1 LGFDLLLLYNLF
13 VTFAPVL
20 FTGYNPKASL
30 ACKNWMQ
37 LLKKW
42 LFSDVFRRQSWV
54 MVMIMKSTEDFVR
67 SMRSLIPHEAEA
79 FFSALE
85 EDAPVSI
92 RLNPTK
98 FRRNPLCFSPEMVA
112 QTVPWSQWGYYLSER
127 PSFTFDPLFHAGYY
141 YVQEASSM
149 FLEYVVRQLVHEPVM
164 CLDLCAAPGGKSAIL
179 LSSLPEGS
187 LVVSNEIVRQRA
199 CVLSENL
206 IKLGQFNAAVC
217 NNAPAD
223 FAAFPRFFDLV
234 LVDAPCSGEGMFRK
248 SENAVAEW
256 SLKNVEMCASRQR
269 NILTDVWD
277 ALKPGGLLIYSTCTY
292 NVYEN
297 EENVRWIADELGAEC
312 VSFPVDESWGISPAL
327 LSGVEAYRFFPHKV
341 KGEGLFVAVL
351 RKSAS
356 TKRGTI
362 NNSFRQKNKNRGISF
377 LNDIAEYVSLLQN
390 PDDFCFVENRGR
402 ITALPRTHV
411 EILLTL
417 AQKLRVMSL
426 GIDIGNKKG
435 CDFIPTHALAMSTQL
450 NPDAFCRQEVSYE
463 QAIAYLRGETI
474 ALDRLPLGFVLIAY
488 KNEPLGF
495 VKNLGNRTNNLY
507 PREWR
512 IRSSHLPEKREEP
525 FGMVIEDSTKNPI
538 P

>member
-1 LGFDLLLLYNLF
+1 MGFDLLLLYNLF

-149 FLEYVVRQLVHEPVM
+149 FLEYVVRQLVHEPAM

-206 IKLGQFNAAVC
+206 IKLGQSMQRSAIMLLPILRHFPGFSIWYWWMRPVREKEC
-217 NNAPAD
+217 
-223 FAAFPRFFDLV
+223 FARAKMPWRN
-234 LVDAPCSGEGMFRK
+234 GR
-248 SENAVAEW
+248 
-256 SLKNVEMCASRQR
+256 SRMSR
-269 NILTDVWD
+269 
-277 ALKPGGLLIYSTCTY
+277 C
-292 NVYEN
+292 
-297 EENVRWIADELGAEC
+297 
-312 VSFPVDESWGISPAL
+312 
-327 LSGVEAYRFFPHKV
+327 
-341 KGEGLFVAVL
+341 VL
-351 RKSAS
+351 RGS
-356 TKRGTI
+356 
-362 NNSFRQKNKNRGISF
+362 
-377 LNDIAEYVSLLQN
+377 
-390 PDDFCFVENRGR
+390 
-402 ITALPRTHV
+402 
-411 EILLTL
+411 
-417 AQKLRVMSL
+417 
-426 GIDIGNKKG
+426 
-435 CDFIPTHALAMSTQL
+435 
-450 NPDAFCRQEVSYE
+450 
-463 QAIAYLRGETI
+463 ET
-474 ALDRLPLGFVLIAY
+474 F
-488 KNEPLGF
+488 
-495 VKNLGNRTNNLY
+495 
-507 PREWR
+507 
-512 IRSSHLPEKREEP
+512 
-525 FGMVIEDSTKNPI
+525 
-538 P
+538 